1 MRRVTREQLRRFRKR
16 LRLTVAQAA
25 AEVHVAPRTW
35 VNWEAGAVEVP
46 DTAAHLFSMLHGLK
60 WRQRQPTKKKVG
72 QPR

>member
-1 MRRVTREQLRRFRKR
+1 MATMSAKQLRSARKR

>member
-1 MRRVTREQLRRFRKR
+1 MRRVTREHLRSARKR

-35 VNWEAGAVEVP
+35 VNWESGAVEVP

-60 WRQRQPTKKKVG
+60 WRPRQPTKKKVE